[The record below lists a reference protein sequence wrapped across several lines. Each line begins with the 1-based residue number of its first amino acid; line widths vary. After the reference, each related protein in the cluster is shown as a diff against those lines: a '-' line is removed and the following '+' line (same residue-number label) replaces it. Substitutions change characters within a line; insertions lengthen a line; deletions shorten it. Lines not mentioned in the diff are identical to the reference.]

1 MAGAD
6 REGPDKEKERR
17 YALVAWSIAGRV
29 AFEYWKNFI
38 KIQGEN
44 LWKIHRFC
52 ADYVIWVKPYL
63 LPDREAPQMVVI
75 DTKNFILTYTRLSED
90 SDIDEARWKA

>member
-17 YALVAWSIAGRV
+17 YALVAWSIAGEECP
-29 AFEYWKNFI
+29 EYWKNFI

-44 LWKIHRFC
+44 LWKIHRFPP
-52 ADYVIWVKPYL
+52 AESLIISRYNNHNQL
-63 LPDREAPQMVVI
+63 LKEQEPLALAVR
-75 DTKNFILTYTRLSED
+75 
-90 SDIDEARWKA
+90 

>member
-17 YALVAWSIAGRV
+17 YALVARSIAGEECP
-29 AFEYWKNFI
+29 EYWKNFI

-44 LWKIHRFC
+44 LWKIHRFHPAESFIISRYNRAARGDEQLAIPISWRC
-52 ADYVIWVKPYL
+52 A
-63 LPDREAPQMVVI
+63 
-75 DTKNFILTYTRLSED
+75 RL
-90 SDIDEARWKA
+90 